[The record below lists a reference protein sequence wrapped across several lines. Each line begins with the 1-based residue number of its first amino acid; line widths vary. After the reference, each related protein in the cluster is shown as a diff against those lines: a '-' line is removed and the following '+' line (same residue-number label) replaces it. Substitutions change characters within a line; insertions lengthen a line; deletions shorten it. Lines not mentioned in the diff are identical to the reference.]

1 MKTIRP
7 LADRVEVAAP
17 GVAALMARAFVH
29 LPEPLRRRVLGAAF
43 DRARDA
49 FNRGDLEA
57 VFALFD
63 AEVEYVPPPALYQG
77 EPLRGR
83 EAVFA
88 FWRDV
93 LARYDESTIANL
105 SLEEAVPGR
114 IVRGARLCHRSRAEG
129 AQISYEIVQTTEL
142 VGGRVVRQV
151 NTQVDAEALASG
163 PHRS

>member
-1 MKTIRP
+1 MRTDRP

-17 GVAALMARAFVH
+17 GLAALVARGLAH
-29 LPEPLRRRVLGAAF
+29 LPEPLRRRALQGAF

-49 FNRGDLEA
+49 FNRGDLDV

-63 AEVEYVPPPALYQG
+63 AEVEYVPPPTLYRG

-83 EAVFA
+83 EAVFT
-88 FWRDV
+88 FWRDI
-93 LARYDESTIANL
+93 LARYEDSTIVNL

-114 IVRGARLCHRSRAEG
+114 IVRGARLRHRSRSERD
-129 AQISYEIVQTTEL
+129 QISYEIVQTTEL

-151 NTQVDAEALASG
+151 NAPAGAGAGVSEPRRG
-163 PHRS
+163 

>member
-1 MKTIRP
+1 VKKNRP

-17 GVAALMARAFVH
+17 GLAALIARGLAH
-29 LPEPLRRRVLGAAF
+29 LPEPLRRRALRGAF

-49 FNRGDLEA
+49 FNRGDLDV

-63 AEVEYVPPPALYQG
+63 DEVEYVPPPALYQG
-77 EPLRGR
+77 EPLHGR

-93 LARYDESTIANL
+93 LVRYEDSTIANL

-129 AQISYEIVQTTEL
+129 SQISYEIVQTTEL

-151 NTQVDAEALASG
+151 NAEAGAEAMAPG
-163 PHRS
+163 QRG

>member
-1 MKTIRP
+1 MKTNRP

-17 GVAALMARAFVH
+17 GLAALIARVLIH

-43 DRARDA
+43 DRTRDA

-77 EPLRGR
+77 GPLKGR

-93 LARYDESTIANL
+93 LARYEDSTIANL

-129 AQISYEIVQTTEL
+129 DQISYEIVQTTEL
-142 VGGRVVRQV
+142 AGGRVVRQV
-151 NTQVDAEALASG
+151 NTQADAEVMASG
-163 PHRS
+163 PRRS